1 MPQTGALKHRSMQAN
16 LFTNQSDPHDFETH
30 ELGDGWIREYPC
42 FLSEAEAGSLLA
54 DLLESIPWQ
63 QDQIR
68 IAGRLLPVPRLQCWM
83 GDADYSYSGLR
94 LKALAWYPPVLALKQ
109 QIESVTGRQFNS
121 VLLNY
126 YRNGQDSVAWHADD
140 EPELGPEPVIASL
153 SLGAERPFRLRPKAS
168 ERPERQRLLLRHGS
182 LLLMGEGIQNNWLH
196 ELPKV
201 KGLEKPRLNVT
212 FRQLLKK

>member
-1 MPQTGALKHRSMQAN
+1 MQAN
-16 LFTNQSDPHDFETH
+16 LFTNQSDPHAFETH

-42 FLSEAEAGSLLA
+42 FLSDQQASTLLGQ
-54 DLLESIPWQ
+54 LLDSIPWQ

-68 IAGRLLPVPRLQCWM
+68 IAGRLMPVPRLQCWM
-83 GDADYSYSGLR
+83 GDGDYSYSGIR
-94 LKALAWYPPVLALKQ
+94 LQALAWHSSVLALKQ
-109 QIESVTGRQFNS
+109 GIEAVTGRQFNS

-153 SLGAERPFRLRPKAS
+153 SLGAERPFRLRPKA
-168 ERPERQRLLLRHGS
+168 PENSDRRRILLRNGS

-201 KGLEKPRLNVT
+201 KGLEMPRLNLT
-212 FRQLLKK
+212 FRQVIKL